1 MTRKWTI
8 FVFVLAVEAQ
18 AVLAVDGEGVIA
30 VRATLRDASEIRGE
44 TAAGTA
50 FVGDAV
56 FQKGLSLPAALVESL
71 EADGTNGAF
80 VATLANGDRLHL
92 ALKTEA
98 LALSTMLGDLAV
110 PFAKVRKAAFARQ
123 ATAADGLIYYCTF
136 DSREAIEHPAVVPAG
151 TFLAGRFVE
160 GKVGKALA
168 VAPQTCAAHA
178 LIPAGFFGPKGCIEF
193 WGRID
198 GSSDFPARFGG
209 IGSPVFFDCHA
220 AGEVWKLTVMWNSN
234 NGVGHSGLCGSVQ
247 HYPAASD
254 SHTGETFARLLG
266 ETIDEWHH
274 YALVWNTTGI
284 PSLGMQ
290 NGIATK
296 VAVYLDGFP
305 IATKTNVRNPNW
317 GVSEFSRSAT
327 VLGFPIQPGD
337 ESFNKL
343 PYTIDEFKVWNYDK
357 VEF

>member
-8 FVFVLAVEAQ
+8 FAFVLAVAAQ

-136 DSREAIEHPAVVPAG
+136 DSREAIEHPAVGPAG

-160 GKVGKALA
+160 GKVGEALT

-178 LIPAGFFGPKGCIEF
+178 PIPAGFFGPKGCIEF

-198 GSSDFPARFGG
+198 DTPSSRVVTMGCPC
-209 IGSPVFFDCHA
+209 FFDCRKR
-220 AGEVWKLTVMWNSN
+220 GEIWKLSVMWNDN
-234 NGVGHSGLCGSVQ
+234 NGGGGGGLCGAVQ
-247 HYPAASD
+247 HYPATTDYCGS
-254 SHTGETFARLLG
+254 SVQYGKYLGMFA
-266 ETIDEWHH
+266 EDWHH
-274 YALVWNTTGI
+274 YALVWNVDGI
-284 PSLGMQ
+284 PSLGTRD
-290 NGIATK
+290 GLPVR
-296 VAVYLDGFP
+296 VAVYLDGK
-305 IATKTNVRNPNW
+305 AVGLKTNMRNPTW
-317 GVSEFSRSAT
+317 GLGCFAT
-327 VLGFPIQPGD
+327 TSMVLGFPMAPGD
-337 ESFNKL
+337 ESFNGV
-343 PYTIDEFKVWNYDK
+343 PYSIDEFKVWNYDK